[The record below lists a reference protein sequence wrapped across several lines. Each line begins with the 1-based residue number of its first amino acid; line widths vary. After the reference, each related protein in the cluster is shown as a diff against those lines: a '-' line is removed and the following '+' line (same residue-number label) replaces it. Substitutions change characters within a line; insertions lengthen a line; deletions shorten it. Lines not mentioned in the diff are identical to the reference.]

1 VILKPHQEEVLLF
14 DNVEKK
20 QGAVIRKPGSKKL
33 YILFYYFNKRVEKST
48 GLNDTNKNREKVR
61 TWLDGKIELRDAGRL
76 VFAEAFPGAHDSEK
90 AYFAKLEGWNYA
102 PEPRDVLFGKYAQH
116 WREEIWEHFDSHTKK
131 LDYQVVIDYW
141 LLPYFAEMPF
151 SQITSVEVKK
161 FMATFKWK
169 KGKHKG
175 KPLSKARAKN
185 IMTVLRTIFED
196 AADEHQWANLH
207 DPFRKVRENLPKT
220 PVKVREVFR
229 FDEWMEIIRHI
240 RPWYRPMVEV
250 MVMTGMIHS
259 EIAGL
264 RKADIRGDYL
274 LVQNSIVLDVESDEL
289 KSRFRRRKIP
299 VTKAIRKRL
308 DEAASRTESE
318 YVFAHPDGELYR
330 REGFIERIWM
340 PALKAAGVPYQ
351 PPYSMRHTFAA
362 WSLTL
367 RMDPLKL
374 VRLMGHG
381 SKQMVF
387 DTYGNY
393 VEGLEQDTLLILEYL
408 GRDFIEPKYKIP
420 ASMMNGGNA
429 VFPSPFMLPPTIP
442 LFAQN

>member
-1 VILKPHQEEVLLF
+1 VKLKPHQEVLLF

-20 QGAVIRKPGSKKL
+20 EGAVIRKPGSKKL

-48 GLNDTNKNREKVR
+48 GLNDTKKNREKVR
-61 TWLDGKIELRDAGRL
+61 AWLDRTIELRDAGKL
-76 VFAEAFPGAHDSEK
+76 VFADAFLGAPDSEK
-90 AYFAKLEGWNYA
+90 AYFAKLEGWNFA
-102 PEPRDVLFGKYAQH
+102 PEPRDVLFDNYARH
-116 WREEIWEHFDSHTKK
+116 WRETVWELFDSHTKK
-131 LDYQVVIDYW
+131 IAYQDVMDYW
-141 LLPYFAEMPF
+141 LLPHFTDVPF

-169 KGKHKG
+169 KGKHAG

-185 IMTVLRTIFED
+185 IITVLRTIFND
-196 AADEHQWANLH
+196 AADEYQWANLP
-207 DPFRKVRENLPKT
+207 DPFRKAKDNLPRT
-220 PVKVREVFR
+220 PPKIREVFR
-229 FDEWMEIIRHI
+229 FDEWMEIISHI
-240 RPWYRPMVEV
+240 HPWYRPMVEV

-274 LVQNSIVLDVESDEL
+274 MVQNSIVLDVESDEL
-289 KSRFRRRKIP
+289 KSRYRRRKIP
-299 VTKAIRKRL
+299 ITQAIRKRL
-308 DEAASRTESE
+308 EEAASRTDSE
-318 YVFAHPDGELYR
+318 YVFAHPDGKLYR
-330 REGFIERIWM
+330 RQGFIERVWK

-393 VEGLEQDTLLILEYL
+393 VEGLEQDILLILEYL
-408 GRDFIEPKYKIP
+408 GRDFIEPKLRVP
-420 ASMMNGGNA
+420 ASMLNSGNA
-429 VFPSPFMLPPTIP
+429 VVSLPFMLPPASP
-442 LFAQN
+442 LFIQS